1 MTKGNKLLLFKNVF
15 LADFI
20 VSLMFLAGSYLFYKE
35 VNTTTPSLILFYI
48 YLINSIYTTHKL
60 VLSLKFRIISYKV
73 NNFKN
78 FKMGYIP
85 LIQVGC
91 FFIAVS
97 ITYFSDKIQSSIL
110 QVIVFLMIV
119 AALEMYFNRF
129 IKVIGSIPREIGLY
143 FRKKS
148 DISELR
154 FSSKDRVIILSDIDS
169 SPTSYDEYIDGNFHY
184 KYVGKGNEKT
194 YKLFYKGEEF
204 DYSEVMKYMK
214 ENEKQFDNMTDEDMS
229 LIEMITLG

>member
-48 YLINSIYTTHKL
+48 YVINSIYTTHKL
-60 VLSLKFRIISYKV
+60 VLSLKFRIINYKV

-85 LIQVGC
+85 LIQIGC
-91 FFIAVS
+91 FFIA
-97 ITYFSDKIQSSIL
+97 IATTYFSDKIQSSIL
-110 QVIVFLMIV
+110 QIIVFLMAV

-148 DISELR
+148 DISKIR
-154 FSSKDRVIILSDIDS
+154 FSSRERVIILSDIDR
-169 SPTSYDEYIDGNFHY
+169 SPTSYDEYIDGDFHY
-184 KYVGKGNEKT
+184 KDVGKDNEKV
-194 YKLFYKGEEF
+194 YKLFYKGKEF
-204 DYSEVMKYMK
+204 DYASVIKYMK

-229 LIEMITLG
+229 LIEMITLE